1 MFTPI
6 CVAGHTLKHLR
17 EYYADSKKEKNV
29 QDIKGNIIKNI
40 FLWALH
46 KQIHNLQFLKVSLHS
61 CSGWFPL
68 NVQKIKSIVQTWT
81 AGVLGSSDPASY
93 K

>member
-40 FLWALH
+40 FFMGSAQTDTQLA
-46 KQIHNLQFLKVSLHS
+46 IFESFTAFLQWLVS
-61 CSGWFPL
+61 P
-68 NVQKIKSIVQTWT
+68 
-81 AGVLGSSDPASY
+81 
-93 K
+93 

>member
-29 QDIKGNIIKNI
+29 QYIKGN
-40 FLWALH
+40 H
-46 KQIHNLQFLKVSLHS
+46 
-61 CSGWFPL
+61 
-68 NVQKIKSIVQTWT
+68 
-81 AGVLGSSDPASY
+81 
-93 K
+93 